1 MGTGDERPAPSI
13 FANPLKRAEQ
23 SARAVRQALFEAKI
37 KNVPVETVVVFT
49 GKKTQLALPRS
60 SGHYTIEQFST
71 YLKSVHFEED
81 KKVEVEP
88 VAAALRV
95 K

>member
-1 MGTGDERPAPSI
+1 M
-13 FANPLKRAEQ
+13 
-23 SARAVRQALFEAKI
+23 
-37 KNVPVETVVVFT
+37 VFT

-60 SGHYTIEQFST
+60 CGHYTIEQFST

-88 VAAALRV
+88 VAAALSA